1 MAELLDVLVRLAP
14 NPTEGNP
21 PRCLI
26 GEGDKAVP
34 YAVVPDAAR
43 HGGAC
48 VQGHLRPVRRQARVV
63 PHSPGTVTR
72 DSQLFIGDG
81 RKPFKVGHL
90 FTLFGKE
97 HRR

>member
-1 MAELLDVLVRLAP
+1 MLARLAP

-34 YAVVPDAAR
+34 TPWCLTRPGMWWRTWFQVIFDPFVGKLALFRIPPGNGHPRQPAV
-43 HGGAC
+43 H
-48 VQGHLRPVRRQARVV
+48 RRWPQ
-63 PHSPGTVTR
+63 TF
-72 DSQLFIGDG
+72 Q
-81 RKPFKVGHL
+81 VGHL